1 VPDVR
6 VQVVEPRADGAGDG
20 DGVPRKD
27 AVSVAGTEHALRR
40 KCSLWLTGEMRQYRL
55 WFIKLSGSRFQRVG
69 APDYVIC
76 VAGKFLA
83 VELKADDETVSL
95 AQARELNSISK
106 AGSGATYVCRSLEA
120 LQDAI
125 QATRTKDL

>member
-1 VPDVR
+1 
-6 VQVVEPRADGAGDG
+6 
-20 DGVPRKD
+20 
-27 AVSVAGTEHALRR
+27 VSIAGTEHALRR
-40 KCSLWLTGEMRQYRL
+40 SCSSWLMHEMQQKRL

-83 VELKADDETVSL
+83 VELKADGETVSL
-95 AQARELNSISK
+95 AQARELNSIGE
-106 AGSGATYVCRSLEA
+106 AGHGATYVCRSLEA

-125 QATRTKDL
+125 QTVKTRNDPKL